1 MVTRREKISFLQC
14 TVTGYITILQGGS
27 RAQEYLANT
36 KETRWGFFFGGGGIS
51 VERDMCFDL
60 FSLFEREN
68 EKINLG
74 S

>member
-36 KETRWGFFFGGGGIS
+36 KETPWVFFWGGGIF
-51 VERDMCFDL
+51 VGEDMCFDS
-60 FSLFEREN
+60 FSLFEREK

-74 S
+74 G